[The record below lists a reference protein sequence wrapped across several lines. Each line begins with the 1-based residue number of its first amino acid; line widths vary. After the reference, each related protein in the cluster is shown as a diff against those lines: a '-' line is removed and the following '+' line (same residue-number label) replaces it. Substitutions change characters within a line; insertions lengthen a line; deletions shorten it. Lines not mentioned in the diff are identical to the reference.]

1 MNIIEKAMQAEA
13 ARRRVP
19 ATLVPRLGEELTPVA
34 PVPGPAA
41 AAPAGATCVP
51 FSGLAATGFLGPDPG
66 DPGLLSEL
74 RHLKRGILQ
83 AAFGALAEPG
93 ANIIMV
99 TSPMPEAGKTF
110 LSTSLAQAMGR
121 ERDRTTLLIDA
132 DDARATL
139 SRALGRHGQR
149 GLFDLLH
156 DRSLDPAAVTQPTD
170 LPGLSFMTA
179 GGQFADSLELLTSI
193 RALEVFTTLAKADP
207 NRLIVVDCPPLL
219 GTPNGAA
226 LAALAGQTL
235 VVVEAGS
242 TDAIT
247 LNKAL
252 ELLNRER
259 PLGIVLNKV
268 PRSGLL
274 SGGSGGYYYYASNR
288 D

>member
-13 ARRRVP
+13 ARRRAPV
-19 ATLVPRLGEELTPVA
+19 EPVA
-34 PVPGPAA
+34 LVAD
-41 AAPAGATCVP
+41 AAPASPAVAASTAVPGGATPVP
-51 FSGLAATGFLGPDPG
+51 FSGLAATGFLGPDPKE
-66 DPGLLSEL
+66 PGLLSEL

-93 ANIIMV
+93 ANIVMI
-99 TSPMPEAGKTF
+99 TSPLPEAGKTF
-110 LSTSLAQAMGR
+110 LSTSLAQAMAL

-139 SRALGRHGQR
+139 SRALGRHGQL

-193 RALEVFTTLAKADP
+193 RALEVFTTLAQADP

-226 LAALAGQTL
+226 LATLAGQTL

-242 TDAIT
+242 TDAVT

-274 SGGSGGYYYYASNR
+274 SAGSGGYYYYASTR
-288 D
+288 E

>member
-13 ARRRVP
+13 ARRRAPVEPAAAVP
-19 ATLVPRLGEELTPVA
+19 DATTGVA

-41 AAPAGATCVP
+41 PGGVTPVP
-51 FSGLAATGFLGPDPG
+51 FSGLGATGFLGPDPKEQ
-66 DPGLLSEL
+66 GLLSEL

-83 AAFGALAEPG
+83 AAFGALAESG
-93 ANIIMV
+93 ANIIMI

-110 LSTSLAQAMGR
+110 LSTSLAQAMAL

-132 DDARATL
+132 DDARSTL
-139 SRALGRHGQR
+139 SRALGRHGQL

-156 DRSLDPAAVTQPTD
+156 DRSLDPSAVIQPTD

-193 RALEVFTTLAKADP
+193 RALEVFTTLAQADP

-226 LAALAGQTL
+226 LASLAGQTL

-242 TDAIT
+242 TDAVT

-268 PRSGLL
+268 PRSGML
-274 SGGSGGYYYYASNR
+274 SAGSGGYYYYAPTR
-288 D
+288 E